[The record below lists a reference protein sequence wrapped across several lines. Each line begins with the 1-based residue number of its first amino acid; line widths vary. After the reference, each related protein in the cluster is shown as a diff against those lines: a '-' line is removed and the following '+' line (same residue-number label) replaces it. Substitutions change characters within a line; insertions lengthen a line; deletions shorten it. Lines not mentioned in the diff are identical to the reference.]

1 MDDRTRTE
9 GRRIT
14 TTYLNR
20 FFGWGLAAVLLA
32 SLTMVGVLPA
42 SRAGAS
48 SVSRAGVSPAA
59 KSAAGSCLTGTLDG
73 RVAGHIETGVCAFE
87 GIPYAAPPVGALR
100 FRPPQPAPAWRGV
113 LQATRARAVC
123 PQDRD
128 LLEEYPTEQKRFTN
142 ENCLFLNVWTPHPDH
157 RLRPVMVFIPGG
169 AFVVGSASEPIYDG
183 SPPAARG
190 NAVIVSLNYRLGIL
204 GWLELG
210 GLDRSYAG
218 SGNNGLRDQL
228 AALRWVKDNIR
239 AFGGDPRNVTVFG
252 ESAGAISISAL
263 LAINHPDRYFH
274 RAILESGSGYLVHT
288 KAYADT
294 IAQRTFEAD
303 GIHSVLALKSMR
315 VDQILDLQNTVVNGA
330 PDFSGDSYFAP
341 YVDGQLLPGPVLP
354 RIAAGNARDID
365 LLSGTNEDEA
375 KYWLLYS
382 PPLFSIPPQANP
394 FFPKALAAQQAAMI
408 ARYRAD
414 RPGASN
420 GEITFSMLTD
430 QLFRV
435 PQIRLAQAQSRW
447 QRHDYMYWFRW
458 HVPYVKRLP
467 PQENVGAMH
476 GIELGFVFG
485 NLDLTAVPRS
495 RTTNKRELA
504 ERRLLSNRIMDAW
517 LSFARTGNPN
527 AMHDP
532 GVPIWPSYTVPKRA
546 TMSWNVA
553 PQVVDAPLDGE
564 RALWDAETFSA
575 WDFTP

>member
-1 MDDRTRTE
+1 MSS
-9 GRRIT
+9 
-14 TTYLNR
+14 LNR
-20 FFGWGLAAVLLA
+20 RFAWGLAGALLAVLTLA
-32 SLTMVGVLPA
+32 GVLPTSPAGASSA
-42 SRAGAS
+42 SRAG
-48 SVSRAGVSPAA
+48 
-59 KSAAGSCLTGTLDG
+59 SAAANACLTSPLEG
-73 RVAGHIETGVCAFE
+73 RVAGHTEAGVCAFE
-87 GIPYAAPPVGALR
+87 GIPYAAPPVGARR
-100 FRPPQPAPAWRGV
+100 FRPPQPVRPWRGV

-123 PQDRD
+123 PQERD
-128 LLEEYPTEQKRFTN
+128 LLEEYPTTQKRFTD
-142 ENCLFLNVWTPHPDH
+142 ENCLYLNVWTPHPDH
-157 RLRPVMVFIPGG
+157 GLRPVMVFIPGG
-169 AFVVGSASEPIYDG
+169 AFVVGSASEPIYNG
-183 SPPAARG
+183 SHLAARG

-210 GLDRSYAG
+210 GLDRSYGG

-263 LAINHPDRYFH
+263 LAISHPDRYFH

-288 KAYADT
+288 NAYADE
-294 IAQRTFEAD
+294 IAQRTFEA
-303 GIHSVLALKSMR
+303 GAIHNISQLKSMR
-315 VDQILDLQNTVVNGA
+315 VNKILDLQNNVVNSA

-341 YVDGQLLPGPVLP
+341 YVDGHVLPGPVVP

-365 LLSGTNEDEA
+365 LLSGTNEDET

-382 PPLFSIPPQANP
+382 PSLFSIPPQANP
-394 FFPKALAAQQAAMI
+394 FFPSALAAQQAAMI

-414 RPGASN
+414 RPGASD

-435 PQIRLAQAQSRW
+435 PQIRLAQAQARW
-447 QRHDYMYWFRW
+447 QRHNYMYWFRW
-458 HVPYVKRLP
+458 HVPSVKGLP

-504 ERRLLSNRIMDAW
+504 DRRLLSNRLMDAW
-517 LSFARTGNPN
+517 LSFARTGDPN
-527 AMHDP
+527 SRHDP
-532 GVPIWPSYTVPKRA
+532 GVPAWPSYSMPKRA
-546 TMSWNVA
+546 TMSWNATPQIIDA
-553 PQVVDAPLDGE
+553 PQDAE
-564 RALWDAETFSA
+564 RALWDAESFNV

>member
-1 MDDRTRTE
+1 MHPRGE

-14 TTYLNR
+14 TSYLNR
-20 FFGWGLAAVLLA
+20 YFGWGFAAAMLAI
-32 SLTMVGVLPA
+32 LTVVGVPPA
-42 SRAGAS
+42 SRASAA
-48 SVSRAGVSPAA
+48 SVSRAGKA
-59 KSAAGSCLTGTLDG
+59 AAGSCLTGTLDG
-73 RVAGHIETGVCAFE
+73 HVAGHVEAGVCAFE

-100 FRPPQPAPAWRGV
+100 FRPPQPVRSWPGV

-128 LLEEYPTEQKRFTN
+128 LLEEYPTKQKRFTN
-142 ENCLFLNVWTPHPDH
+142 ENCLYLNVWTPHPDH
-157 RLRPVMVFIPGG
+157 GLRPVMVFIPGG
-169 AFVVGSASEPIYDG
+169 AFVVGSASEPIYNG
-183 SPPAARG
+183 SHLAAHG
-190 NAVIVSLNYRLGIL
+190 NAVMVSLNYRLGIL

-263 LAINHPDRYFH
+263 LAISHPDRYFH

-288 KAYADT
+288 NAYADD

-303 GIHSVLALKSMR
+303 GIHTILQLKSMR
-315 VDQILDLQNTVVNGA
+315 VDQILDLQNKVVNGA
-330 PDFSGDSYFAP
+330 PDFSGDTYFAP
-341 YVDGQLLPGPVLP
+341 YVDGQLLPGPVVP
-354 RIAAGNARDID
+354 RIAAGSARDID

-382 PPLFSIPPQANP
+382 PSLFSIPPQANP
-394 FFPKALAAQQAAMI
+394 FFSKALAAQQAAMI

-435 PQIRLAQAQSRW
+435 PQIRLAQAQARW

-458 HVPYVKRLP
+458 HVPYVKSLP

-495 RTTNKRELA
+495 RTTNTHELA

-532 GVPIWPSYTVPKRA
+532 GVPTWPSYTVPKRA

-553 PQVVDAPLDGE
+553 PQIVDAPLDGE
-564 RALWDAETFSA
+564 RALWDAESFNT